1 MKSRLQHYAWLL
13 LRHLRCGAVALVA
26 TALVCPAW
34 AQTAPASDHT
44 TYIIT
49 LPGADYGT
57 LLRTEDAGGVIDH
70 FDGDEVRAYVHHSR
84 WQDFLN
90 AGIPHRIL
98 AMQPDPDKQLD
109 GYPSYVEL
117 GETLAAT
124 VADRPEIARLVSLGQ
139 SVQGRELW
147 AIQITDQPGVEEDE
161 PEFAYVSTMHG
172 DEKVGTVLCLNFL
185 AMLVGGYGSD
195 ETITAWID
203 DTEIWLIP
211 LMNPDG
217 YELGIRWNA
226 NDADLNRVFP
236 EYPNQFSGT
245 ILTEEMT
252 TEGRQPEVAHV
263 MNWSAE
269 RSLALLAN
277 FHGGALVVNY
287 PYDFIPGVPTG
298 SDAPT
303 PDDALMRDI
312 STDYAATNPA
322 LLASPFFPGGI
333 SNGSAWYSVTGGMQD
348 WHYRYTG
355 AIDITME
362 ISSLK
367 TPAARTL
374 LSLWEENRDSM
385 MAYLAWVHRG
395 LRGVVTDRV
404 TGQVLTASVR
414 VDENPQP
421 VFTDPEVGDYH
432 RLLRAGSYSV
442 LVEAPGYIPYT
453 AGPAL
458 VGEGEATRLDVGLS
472 QGDVNGDGSIDA
484 VDLQTA
490 INALLG
496 IAPDANADLDGGG
509 VSSTDVQRLV
519 NRLLGRL

>member
-1 MKSRLQHYAWLL
+1 MRTCLSHYAGRLA
-13 LRHLRCGAVALVA
+13 RCFRAGALAVA
-26 TALVCPAW
+26 TIALVCTARG
-34 AQTAPASDHT
+34 QTAATPDHT
-44 TYIIT
+44 TYIVT

-57 LLRTEDAGGVIDH
+57 ILRTEDAGGVIDH
-70 FDGDEVRAYVHHSR
+70 FDGSEVRAYVHHSR
-84 WQDFLN
+84 WQAFLD
-90 AGIPHRIL
+90 AGIPHRII
-98 AMQPDPDKQLD
+98 AMQPAPDKQLD

-117 GETLAAT
+117 GDTLAGT
-124 VADRPEIARLVSLGQ
+124 VAAHPEIARLVSLGQ
-139 SVQGRELW
+139 SVLGRELW
-147 AIQITDQPGVEEDE
+147 AIQISDQPGAEEDE
-161 PEFAYVSTMHG
+161 PEFAFISTMHG

-185 AMLVGGYGSD
+185 AMLVEGYGHD
-195 ETITAWID
+195 DTITAWID

-245 ILTEEMT
+245 ILTEDMT

-277 FHGGALVVNY
+277 YHGGALVVNY
-287 PYDFIPGVPTG
+287 PYDFIPGVPSG
-298 SDAPT
+298 RDAPT

-312 STDYAATNPA
+312 SADYAATNPA

-333 SNGSAWYSVTGGMQD
+333 SNGSAWYSVSGGMQD

-355 AIDITME
+355 AIDITIE
-362 ISSLK
+362 VSSQK
-367 TPAARTL
+367 TPSANTL
-374 LSLWEENRDSM
+374 PTFWEDNRDSM
-385 MAYLAWVHRG
+385 MAYLAWVRRG
-395 LRGVVTDRV
+395 LRGLVTDRV
-404 TGQVLTASVR
+404 TGQPLTALVR

-432 RLLRAGSYSV
+432 RLLKAGSYAVS
-442 LVEAPGYIPYT
+442 VEAPGYIPYA
-453 AGPAL
+453 AGPTL
-458 VGEGEATRLDVGLS
+458 VGEGEATRLNVTLS
-472 QGDVNGDGSIDA
+472 RGDVNGDGAINA
-484 VDLQTA
+484 VDLQSA

-496 IAPDANADLDGGG
+496 IAPDDNADVDGGG